1 MGNIILQQAI
11 FLVARL
17 VLGSGVLDRVLQLVT
32 EWADQK
38 IDGASKRQGVLD
50 AMEVA
55 GLKLSKSAA
64 NLAIELAVTVLSRQV
79 PK

>member
-11 FLVARL
+11 MLVARL
-17 VLGSGVLDRVLQLVT
+17 VLGSGVLDKVLVLVT
-32 EWADQK
+32 EWADKK
-38 IDGASKRQGVLD
+38 IDGAAKREGVLD

-64 NLAIELAVTVLSRQV
+64 NLAVELAVTLIQKKV
-79 PK
+79 K